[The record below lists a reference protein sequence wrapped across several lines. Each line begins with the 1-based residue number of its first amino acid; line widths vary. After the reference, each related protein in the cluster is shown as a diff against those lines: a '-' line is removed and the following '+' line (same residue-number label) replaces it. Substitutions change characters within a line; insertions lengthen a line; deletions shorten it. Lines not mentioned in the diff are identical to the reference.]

1 MPKLSDL
8 LAEKARAEIQVGG
21 ATVNVM
27 FYVLWRDRFSEGEW
41 ADLIATPGRE
51 HIKQLL
57 PRIALSWDIEDDDGH
72 AVPITAEAF
81 DQHNL
86 PTDLLMAIAT
96 RLTGSDLAG
105 KVPSSNNSRA
115 T

>member
-1 MPKLSDL
+1 MPKLSEL
-8 LAEKARAEIQVGG
+8 LAERAKAELTVGG
-21 ATVNVM
+21 STLHVT

-41 ADLIATPGRE
+41 ADLLTLKGRE